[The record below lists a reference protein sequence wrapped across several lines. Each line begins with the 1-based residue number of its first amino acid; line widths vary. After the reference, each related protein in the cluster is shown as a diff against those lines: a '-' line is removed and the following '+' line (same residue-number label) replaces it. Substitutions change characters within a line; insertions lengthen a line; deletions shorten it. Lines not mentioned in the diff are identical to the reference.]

1 MFTGLIEKV
10 AKIENFNLT
19 SNGAIIQFEADFND
33 VKSGD
38 SIAVNGVCLTI
49 TQIQGKILQA
59 DVMKETLKLT
69 NLKNLKRGEYV
80 NLERAMSV
88 NGRFDGHIVSGHI
101 DTIAKLEKIE
111 NDGFA
116 KRMRFNC
123 NSELIIK
130 KGSIAINGISL
141 TVTNVFDDG
150 FEVSLIPTTIEQTNL
165 KNIKIGDIANIEYD
179 ILGKY
184 VQKILLNNQKPKLT
198 LEYLKEQGF

>member
-33 VKSGD
+33 VKLGD

-49 TQIQGKILQA
+49 TQIQGKILHA

-150 FEVSLIPTTIEQTNL
+150 FEVSLIPTTIEHTNL
-165 KNIKIGDIANIEYD
+165 KNIKIGDIVNIEYD

-184 VQKILLNNQKPKLT
+184 VQKVLLNNQKPKLT